1 MDIHVLP
8 DRKTV
13 GPAEVEAALLDAYP
27 SLVRLAY
34 LILPSSLGRHRRI
47 LAAHGI
53 VQRALPDRRRLQRLL
68 AGETDAISFLRR
80 RILQDAIRQASS
92 RTPLRWLPQVWGL
105 RLFPRLG
112 AVDNLVLDQALS
124 TLTPQARAAWALV
137 RAEQLSVDDAELQL
151 RAIGVQHPQAAV
163 NEAALLEE
171 VTADDP
177 LDVSSSDPCAV
188 RLAPT
193 DLMGRK
199 VSGRAVAIAVTAVLA
214 AVILISLLATAGK
227 EQPLT
232 ASQAQL
238 MLAPKLTADGLQ
250 RTPANK
256 WQDTARLD
264 FTAWPPRGDRL
275 TDKALLT
282 RALHAWSVGT
292 GVTAVAGT
300 PTAAPIQSPQL
311 LYSGTVDNT
320 PVVLLYD
327 GQRLARY
334 TEGTDSTDS
343 TGLVIARADNADVT
357 TAAAVVIS
365 ESTKGIRFLTGPWIA
380 TATLRNLVKPNTP
393 AADLPRADGI
403 TAQIA
408 RPTCASWSTLQLRSA
423 STVAEKHAFLLTYL
437 GGLSPVHLTYMPPPS
452 SDAARS
458 PREATSTAA
467 LLSWAKTAC
476 GLEALQGQGVRSAN
490 NWIFAQQSLPGGGV
504 GNWVCTRSDTWNG
517 NGWASAELLAPG
529 TPALP
534 AGKAVDTA
542 ACSRFDQNVL
552 ASAYWKAPTG
562 GSYLLAAGS
571 RRVDRISLNGHTYKG
586 NLVAQP
592 SSSARANLT
601 AHLSTGATLTPLN
614 R

>member
-1 MDIHVLP
+1 MDVTVLP
-8 DRKTV
+8 DRRTV
-13 GPAEVEAALLDAYP
+13 SPAEVEATLLEGYP
-27 SLVRLAY
+27 SFVRLAY
-34 LILPSSLGRHRRI
+34 LILPPSLGRHRRI
-47 LAAHGI
+47 LVAHSI

-68 AGETDAISFLRR
+68 AGEADATALLRR
-80 RILQDAIRQASS
+80 RVLQDAIRQASS

-112 AVDNLVLDQALS
+112 AIDDLALDQALS
-124 TLTPQARAAWALV
+124 TLTPPARAAWALV
-137 RAEQLSVDDAELQL
+137 RAEQLSVDEAELQL
-151 RAIGVQHPQAAV
+151 RAIGIQHPQAAV

-171 VTADDP
+171 VTADEP
-177 LDVSSSDPCAV
+177 LDVSASDPCAV

-193 DLMGRK
+193 DLMRRK
-199 VSGRAVAIAVTAVLA
+199 ASGRAVAIAVTAVLA
-214 AVILISLLATAGK
+214 AAILISLLATAGA
-227 EQPLT
+227 EEP
-232 ASQAQL
+232 AAAPMAQ
-238 MLAPKLTADGLQ
+238 LAPKLTADALQ

-256 WQDTARLD
+256 WQDTARVD
-264 FTAWPPRGDRL
+264 FTAWAPRGDRL

-282 RALHAWSVGT
+282 KALHAWSIGS

-311 LYSGTVDNT
+311 LYSGTVDNR

-334 TEGTDSTDS
+334 TDGA
-343 TGLVIARADNADVT
+343 GLVIARADDADVT

-365 ESTKGIRFLTGPWIA
+365 ESAKGVRFLTAPWIA
-380 TATLRNLVKPNTP
+380 TATLRDLVKPNTP
-393 AADLPRADGI
+393 AADLTRTDGV
-403 TAQIA
+403 TAEIG
-408 RPTCASWSTLQLRSA
+408 RPTCASWPTLQLRSA

-452 SDAARS
+452 SGPARS
-458 PREATSTAA
+458 PREATSSAA
-467 LLSWAKTAC
+467 LLTWARTAC
-476 GLEALQGQGVRSAN
+476 SLQALQGQGVRSAN
-490 NWIFAQQSLPGGGV
+490 NWIFAEQPLPGGGL
-504 GNWVCTRSDTWNG
+504 GSWVCTRSDAWNG

-529 TPALP
+529 TTPLQ

-552 ASAYWKAPTG
+552 ASAYWKAPAG

-571 RRVDRISLNGHTYKG
+571 RRVDRISLNGHAYKG

-592 SSSARANLT
+592 STSARGNLT
-601 AHLSTGATLTPLN
+601 AHLTTGATLTPLN
-614 R
+614 K